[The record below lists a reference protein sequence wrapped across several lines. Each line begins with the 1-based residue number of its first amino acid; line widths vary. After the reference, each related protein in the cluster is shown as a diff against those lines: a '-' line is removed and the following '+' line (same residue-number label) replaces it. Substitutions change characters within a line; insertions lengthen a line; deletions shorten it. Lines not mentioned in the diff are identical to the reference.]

1 VAYNVPLSLNYLC
14 PFESDL
20 VRIGNSGDGGYLIPS
35 RVLNEIEII
44 ISIGISDDWTF
55 EKRAT
60 ELNPQIRV
68 FGWDRTSGFLVFS
81 YYALRAISDKLL
93 RARSVSDLRQAVH
106 LVSRW
111 VRKGISFARF
121 WYPKHSFVRKWVVG
135 EPTGKDQAALS
146 DCFSSVGNN
155 EAFLVKIDIEGNEY
169 SLASQLMLEIEARA
183 KRIRC
188 VVIEFHETDTR
199 RDEFIRLST
208 HLCSLFRVAHF
219 HENNF
224 GGFSEDG
231 FPRIVEITF
240 VSPSLTND
248 SPSTKFP
255 IKDLDLPCNPGAVD
269 SEIVFALDREH

>member
-1 VAYNVPLSLNYLC
+1 MAYNVPLALNYLC

-20 VRIGNSGDGGYLIPS
+20 VRIGNSGDGGYLIPTG
-35 RVLNEIEII
+35 VLNEIKVI

-60 ELNPQIRV
+60 ELNPHIRV

-106 LVSRW
+106 LMSRW
-111 VRKGISFARF
+111 VRKGISFAYF
-121 WYPKHSFVRKWVVG
+121 WYPTHSFVRKWVVG
-135 EPTGKDQAALS
+135 LPTGKDQAALS
-146 DCFSSVGNN
+146 DVFSSVGNN
-155 EAFLVKIDIEGNEY
+155 EAFLVKIDVEGNEY

-183 KRIRC
+183 ERIRC
-188 VVIEFHETDTR
+188 LVIEFHETDTR
-199 RDEFIRLST
+199 RDDFIRLST

-240 VSPSLTND
+240 VSPCFTSD
-248 SPSTKFP
+248 SQHTKFP
-255 IKDLDLPCNPGAVD
+255 IKDLDVPCNPGAVD
-269 SEIVFALDREH
+269 SEIVFALDQ